1 MLLMEE
7 ILHHLGCIKPRKI
20 TVDFNYLPFPQLVD
34 PRRISSRCSS
44 TRTNPTNRR
53 AAASPRIITAV
64 LCAGVSLSFALR
76 IASKAGWPVACGLG
90 RRWLTACAKKINGW
104 NPKIME
110 VDGRWVSFQLGD
122 IFRIHDKFQGCIC
135 ICIYIYMYVCIYVF
149 ESIKIEDAVKM
160 GKPQNNSTQLEDPQ
174 PFWPAFFAQFFR
186 ISISAISSFQNPTV
200 VPSFR

>member
-1 MLLMEE
+1 MHLQVFFVLSGLYCRHQHDARPFALKKDQVMMLLMEE

-110 VDGRWVSFQLGD
+110 VDGR
-122 IFRIHDKFQGCIC
+122 
-135 ICIYIYMYVCIYVF
+135 
-149 ESIKIEDAVKM
+149 
-160 GKPQNNSTQLEDPQ
+160 
-174 PFWPAFFAQFFR
+174 
-186 ISISAISSFQNPTV
+186 
-200 VPSFR
+200 